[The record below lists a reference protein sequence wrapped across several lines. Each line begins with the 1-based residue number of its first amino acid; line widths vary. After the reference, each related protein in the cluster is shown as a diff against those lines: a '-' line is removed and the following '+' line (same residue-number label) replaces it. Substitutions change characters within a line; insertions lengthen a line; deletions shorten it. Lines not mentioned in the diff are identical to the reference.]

1 MSVLRNNRALPL
13 SPVVPAGGGGE
24 FGQGSRGPTA
34 THVYFDAKDDF
45 EAGIRR
51 PIQGSANV
59 EEGWV
64 SQNEGVPLLLRHG
77 LGPQALVGAPSCI
90 FRAKEGFNLFFR
102 GLLAVVFLY
111 FNWVR

>member
-1 MSVLRNNRALPL
+1 MSVLRDNMAVPL
-13 SPVVPAGGGGE
+13 SPVVQAGGGGE
-24 FGQGSRGPTA
+24 FGHGSRGPTA

-90 FRAKEGFNLFFR
+90 FRAKEGFNFSSEALIIGGIPR
-102 GLLAVVFLY
+102 L
-111 FNWVR
+111 